1 MLSNKRELR
10 SKSELKTSKK
20 LIKNK
25 GSIKSSSNDRNKLR
39 EDDEQEFPIEL
50 IITRRIN
57 RKRIEY
63 LVKWQDYDYTE
74 CTWETLQNLIEDN
87 CFEKLFDYENLS
99 IDEKISLLN
108 KYKKVKALNNKNKLK
123 KII

>member
-1 MLSNKRELR
+1 MR

-25 GSIKSSSNDRNKLR
+25 GSIKSNSNDRNKLR
-39 EDDEQEFPIEL
+39 DDDEQEFPIEL

-63 LVKWQDYDYTE
+63 LVKWQGYDYTE

>member
-1 MLSNKRELR
+1 MLSNKREMR

-25 GSIKSSSNDRNKLR
+25 GSIKSNSNDRNKLR
-39 EDDEQEFPIEL
+39 DDDEQEFPIEL

-63 LVKWQDYDYTE
+63 LVKWQGYDYTE